1 MAEPLELCSPQIAS
15 GPLADLGYQEEV
27 CLGDIPEDRA
37 LVTCRRRSTSLGL
50 TKDAYASEEI
60 RSDRMISDSRHG
72 IRRVGG
78 DIVTELS
85 VGAHA
90 DFMEAVLGGVW
101 VTPTPAT
108 LSTAALTATP
118 QGDGTVLLTS
128 ATFNWLTAGFHKGD
142 TITFASTTKPDYDG
156 KVFTLVNLPVG
167 SGVGPALV
175 IASGT
180 FAPIDLTPVLFTVG
194 TMGLAGGRVEMGN
207 IYRSFTFERAF
218 TDIGSFIVYTGCR
231 INTMSVDLPPTGIAT
246 ATYAVMGKNATP
258 IQSAS
263 IDGVPEVILDDGDL
277 DSLDFDA
284 AAGTITATTGSFTAA
299 GIVPGDK
306 VIIAGDGITD
316 YQNRNPR
323 TVVGVTAT
331 VLTVAEAIQ
340 SSDSPYNAPFTV
352 TRVGLPQYTNAPD
365 GAALAAVSGV
375 LLIEGKPAATVTAMT
390 FTIDNQMA
398 SSDVVGSNFV
408 PTILYGNQCNV
419 SGSMTVL
426 FDRGGIGEAVYNAF
440 DLETDN
446 VAIVMRLENAEGDA
460 AITFTFPRCK
470 INSGSIGDAA
480 AEGLPVTVDF
490 QALKPF
496 ADNPQDG
503 TSQIAISDSSVGT
516 GVAPFSALFVAPEDE
531 GDAPAATSKAG
542 ARKAAPKPTKT
553 PAPAPRARAAV
564 DEEMEAA
571 A

>member
-37 LVTCRRRSTSLGL
+37 LITCRRRSTTLGL

-90 DFMEAVLGGVW
+90 DFMEALLGGVW
-101 VTPTPAT
+101 VTPTPANLT
-108 LSTAALTATP
+108 TAAITSTP
-118 QGDGTVLLTS
+118 QGDGTVIFTS
-128 ATFNWLTAGFHKGD
+128 ATFNWLTAGFRKGD
-142 TITFASTTKPDYDG
+142 TIKFDTTGNADYDG
-156 KVFTLVNLPVG
+156 KVFTLVNLPVTDPDP
-167 SGVGPALV
+167 GVGPVLAV
-175 IASGT
+175 ASGT
-180 FAPIDLTPVLFTVG
+180 FAPANLDPVAFAAG
-194 TMGLAGGRVEMGN
+194 TMAVGGARVEMGN
-207 IYRSFTFERAF
+207 IYRSFVFERAF

-231 INTMSVDLPPTGIAT
+231 INTMAVDLPPTGIAT

-263 IDGVPEVILDDGDL
+263 IDGVPEVVLTDSDL
-277 DSLDFDA
+277 DSLAFDA
-284 AAGTITATTGSFTAA
+284 ATGTITATSGNFVTA

-316 YQNRNPR
+316 HQNRNPR
-323 TVVGVTAT
+323 TVVAVAT
-331 VLTVAEAIQ
+331 NVLTVAEAIQ
-340 SSDSPYNAPFTV
+340 TSDTPYNAPFTL
-352 TRVGLPQYTNAPD
+352 TRVGLPEYTVAPD

-375 LLIEGKPAATVTAMT
+375 LLVEGKPAATVTAMT
-390 FTIDNQMA
+390 FTVDNQMA

-426 FDRGGIGEAVYNAF
+426 FDRGGIGEAIYNAF

-446 VAIVMRLENAEGDA
+446 VAIVMRLENAEGTD

-470 INSGSIGDAA
+470 VNSGSIGDAA

-490 QALKPF
+490 QALKPH
-496 ADNPQDG
+496 ADHPEDG
-503 TSQIAISDSSVGT
+503 VSQIAISDTSVGS
-516 GVAPFSALFVAPEDE
+516 GVAPFTAMVEPEAE
-531 GDAPAATSKAG
+531 PEASLASKAMKARVRG
-542 ARKAAPKPTKT
+542 AVRGEGTRASAA
-553 PAPAPRARAAV
+553 
-564 DEEMEAA
+564 DSEMDAA